1 MNSFLKSIL
10 TIAVFFTFLI
20 SQNLNGDWALSAN
33 SNFNQISK
41 AGRENIE
48 REAQPIL
55 EAFLSK
61 IDINSLSWTR
71 YYDCKDSINEYKYNQ
86 YKDQGMDT
94 YSAAAYA
101 TETYCNSE
109 KINGID
115 LSKSFNQPKKDG
127 EKLKVVLDKKSTT
140 WNKFVE
146 YYGGYLEVAEKG
158 LNKDNLK
165 DYNIYQKL
173 NEDIKFTG
181 NNTFTISAS
190 WVKSADGYAASDEVK
205 KYYNLPIEKQQLS
218 GKIIMPTITI
228 IDLYKMSKY
237 WKISQKRSTT
247 YTGPEVE
254 FALDDTN
261 KSFKVPLWM
270 IDENN
275 YAKIS
280 QKYATVLTEMTT
292 DILKSNPNYRPYRSS
307 KKDKIE
313 FYSMVEKDLM
323 LLMVD
328 FINNPLAENENIEDF
343 TGYRTWDGRI
353 AKKEENIFRFKSEV
367 LLELGR
373 NNTMT
378 LKQKKKKYD
387 AILDSMDG
395 ARTYINNA
403 RPENIKISKHL
414 LEAQKST
421 YGDMLKT
428 ENIYNTMKWYAKL
441 NIGSTIV
448 NMRSGNPTKNKYNS
462 DDYEFGYLH
471 TTILES
477 IYKFPRVKKTG
488 NKKVGY
494 KYVAVDE
501 IKKHRKPQPKELI
514 KHLIAGV
521 NEGTDVYYKFRDD
534 YRDLKRTPSIENS
547 NEYLGANLY
556 PIVETSCLGEAMS
569 SSEKLIDISYYYY
582 YHSKRGDYDCDTLKR
597 GIKDSPLIEIAR
609 GEAVI
614 SNAKNTSVSSLLD
627 INYPEE
633 DLYKDLIAFFD
644 RYNKEGKNAK
654 GWEDFRKNK
663 SRKASGISGDRLKK
677 IKENLKKKNYRYI
690 IEANIYRTSKGQE
703 IWMKLGFPYIG
714 KETTIPNSQLRKYL
728 AQFLYENYGEKG
740 S

>member
-1 MNSFLKSIL
+1 MQSYLKSIF
-10 TIAVFFTFLI
+10 TIAVFFTFVK

-33 SNFNQISK
+33 SNYNQISK
-41 AGRENIE
+41 AGREHIE

-71 YYDCKDSINEYKYNQ
+71 YYDCKDSINQYKYNQ

-101 TETYCNSE
+101 TETYCNTE

-115 LSKSFNQPKKDG
+115 LSKSFNQPKKNG

-190 WVKSADGYAASDEVK
+190 WVKSSDGYAASDEVK
-205 KYYNLPIEKQQLS
+205 KYYNLPTEKQQLS

-237 WKISQKRSTT
+237 WKISQERSTT

-313 FYSMVEKDLM
+313 FYSMVEKDLI

-328 FINNPLAENENIEDF
+328 FINNPLAENENIGGI
-343 TGYRTWDGRI
+343 TN
-353 AKKEENIFRFKSEV
+353 KEKNIFRFKSEV

-378 LKQKKKKYD
+378 LEQKKKKYN

-395 ARTYINNA
+395 ARIYINNA
-403 RPENIKISKHL
+403 RPENIKFSQHL
-414 LEAQKST
+414 LQAQKST

-428 ENIYNTMKWYAKL
+428 ENIYNTMKWYTKL
-441 NIGSTIV
+441 VIGPRI
-448 NMRSGNPTKNKYNS
+448 NQQRSWNPPQNKYDS
-462 DDYEFGYLH
+462 DDYQFTYLRRN
-471 TTILES
+471 ILKS
-477 IYKFPRVKKTG
+477 IYKNYDSAER
-488 NKKVGY
+488 
-494 KYVAVDE
+494 
-501 IKKHRKPQPKELI
+501 KKHRKPQTKELMN
-514 KHLIAGV
+514 HLISGV
-521 NEGTDVYYKFRDD
+521 NDGADIYYKFRDD
-534 YRDLKRTPSIENS
+534 YRALKQTPSIENS

-556 PIVETSCLGEAMS
+556 PIVENSDLGEAMS
-569 SSEKLIDISYYYY
+569 SSQKLIDISYYYY
-582 YHSKRGDYDCDTLKR
+582 YHSRRNESDSKILKR
-597 GIKDSPLIEIAR
+597 GIKDSPLVEITI

-614 SNAKNTSVSSLLD
+614 SNAKNTSDSL
-627 INYPEE
+627 IEYPEE
-633 DLYKDLIAFFD
+633 DLYKDLIAFFEK
-644 RYNKEGKNAK
+644 YNYESKNAK

-663 SRKASGISGDRLKK
+663 SRKAAGISKDRLKK

-690 IEANIYRTSKGQE
+690 IEANIYRTWKGQE

-714 KETTIPNSQLRKYL
+714 KETTIPNSQLRQYL
-728 AQFLYENYGEKG
+728 AEFLYEHYGEKG

>member
-1 MNSFLKSIL
+1 MRFFLKSIF
-10 TIAVFFTFLI
+10 TIAVFFTFLK

-41 AGRENIE
+41 AGREHIE

-101 TETYCNSE
+101 TETYCNTE

-115 LSKSFNQPKKDG
+115 LSKSFNQPRKNG

-190 WVKSADGYAASDEVK
+190 WVKSSDGYAASDEVK
-205 KYYNLPIEKQQLS
+205 KYYNLPTEKQQLS

-313 FYSMVEKDLM
+313 FYSMVEKDLI

-328 FINNPLAENENIEDF
+328 FINNPLAENENIGGI
-343 TGYRTWDGRI
+343 TN
-353 AKKEENIFRFKSEV
+353 KEKNIFRFKSEV

-378 LKQKKKKYD
+378 L
-387 AILDSMDG
+387 
-395 ARTYINNA
+395 
-403 RPENIKISKHL
+403 SK
-414 LEAQKST
+414 EK
-421 YGDMLKT
+421 
-428 ENIYNTMKWYAKL
+428 
-441 NIGSTIV
+441 
-448 NMRSGNPTKNKYNS
+448 
-462 DDYEFGYLH
+462 
-471 TTILES
+471 
-477 IYKFPRVKKTG
+477 
-488 NKKVGY
+488 
-494 KYVAVDE
+494 E
-501 IKKHRKPQPKELI
+501 I
-514 KHLIAGV
+514 
-521 NEGTDVYYKFRDD
+521 
-534 YRDLKRTPSIENS
+534 
-547 NEYLGANLY
+547 
-556 PIVETSCLGEAMS
+556 
-569 SSEKLIDISYYYY
+569 
-582 YHSKRGDYDCDTLKR
+582 
-597 GIKDSPLIEIAR
+597 
-609 GEAVI
+609 
-614 SNAKNTSVSSLLD
+614 
-627 INYPEE
+627 
-633 DLYKDLIAFFD
+633 
-644 RYNKEGKNAK
+644 
-654 GWEDFRKNK
+654 
-663 SRKASGISGDRLKK
+663 
-677 IKENLKKKNYRYI
+677 
-690 IEANIYRTSKGQE
+690 
-703 IWMKLGFPYIG
+703 
-714 KETTIPNSQLRKYL
+714 
-728 AQFLYENYGEKG
+728 
-740 S
+740 